1 MTNYII
7 KYSKRYW
14 KEQDDMSEERAM
26 VNPKTRIYLSGPM
39 RGEPNNGFEKFDEYA
54 KFYRTY
60 GYEVISPA
68 EMDRE
73 LPQPWVREDCLK
85 RDIKVLVD
93 GKVDELRMLPGWEKS
108 EGAKLEKAV
117 AEAIGLPVHLAPD
130 IRYLNEKSNR
140 EGFPTAMELQME
152 ANRTANEQ
160 FDARN
165 VLTEPILGPLKQIV
179 PPRIVKV
186 DDRSSEFEVKDSG
199 TRQEFDS
206 GMVRDVTTD
215 KIRWDLVFDGPLMQR
230 LAEHLTK
237 GAKKYEARNWM
248 KASGEAEKERF
259 RESAVRHFVLW
270 FNDVRDEDHMAAVVF
285 NLNGYEYVAA
295 KLRDGYDLDERK

>member
-1 MTNYII
+1 
-7 KYSKRYW
+7 
-14 KEQDDMSEERAM
+14 MSEERAM

-39 RGEPNNGFEKFDEYA
+39 RGQPNNGFEQFDRYA
-54 KFYRTY
+54 AYYRTF

-68 EMDRE
+68 EMDRA
-73 LPQPWVREDCLK
+73 LPEPWVREDCLK

-93 GKVDELRMLPGWEKS
+93 GKVDELRMLPGWEES
-108 EGAKLEKAV
+108 EGAQLEKEV
-117 AEAIGLPVHLAPD
+117 AEAIGLPVWIAPIIGQTD
-130 IRYLNEKSNR
+130 LKEGKFIPIDSGQAYSAASRQRAANEKVNKQ
-140 EGFPTAMELQME
+140 L
-152 ANRTANEQ
+152 
-160 FDARN
+160 DAID
-165 VLTEPILGPLKQIV
+165 VLLEPIPQV
-179 PPRIVKV
+179 
-186 DDRSSEFEVKDSG
+186 EFVVKDSG
-199 TRQEFDS
+199 ERQKFDS

-270 FNDVRDEDHMAAVVF
+270 FNNVRDEDHMAAVVF